1 MNRYRVCSPED
12 DEEMED
18 GKLVTAAD
26 HRDAER
32 WAEWKDYWGADYLKV
47 SVSQAPLF
55 TAARSNEMEAYIER
69 MIEEKRDLDDK
80 RQRLREFK
88 NTDGFCRLP
97 WQEQERM
104 NTQAHL
110 MTSYS
115 AIVGMRIE
123 HALSGKGE

>member
-1 MNRYRVCSPED
+1 
-12 DEEMED
+12 
-18 GKLVTAAD
+18 
-26 HRDAER
+26 
-32 WAEWKDYWGADYLKV
+32 
-47 SVSQAPLF
+47 
-55 TAARSNEMEAYIER
+55 MEAYIER
-69 MIEEKRDLDDK
+69 MIQEKRDLDDK
-80 RQRLREFK
+80 RQRLGEFK

-115 AIVGMRIE
+115 AILGMRIE